1 MQKIMKIINDFDKVE
16 TGFWDELASIKQ
28 MLQKITENQEKLFDK
43 LDEMDVKHNLLA
55 KACHL
60 GFIQTRDAATC
71 LREELGE
78 YSGTLVEDTW
88 N

>member
-1 MQKIMKIINDFDKVE
+1 MKIINDFDKVE
-16 TGFWDELASIKQ
+16 TGFWSELTSIKQ
-28 MLQKITENQEKLFDK
+28 MLHKIAENQEKLFDK
-43 LDEMDVKHNLLA
+43 LDNMEAKHNLLA

-78 YSGTLVEDTW
+78 ATGTLVEDTW